1 MVINLESSEHSVGL
15 KRLFCCGFYLIS
27 QDFISEAPLPQTVAK
42 SSLQSLSVA
51 TDVSFHLLGG
61 KGYLPSGA
69 LASRAWLAS

>member
-27 QDFISEAPLPQTVAK
+27 QDFISEAPPPPDCGQILAAV
-42 SSLQSLSVA
+42 SLVV

-69 LASRAWLAS
+69 LASRAWLA